1 MVKSFIINNY
11 LSREYLKITLNMT
24 LVFFSLG
31 FIINLFE
38 EINLFKDYEVGM
50 GIPILLT
57 LLFIPS
63 LIYNMFPF
71 IILLSG
77 IWFFQKIKKT
87 DEIIGMRVSGM
98 SNFSVIMIPSVL
110 SLILGVLFIAIVNPI
125 TSSMVM
131 KYESIK
137 SNYYEKE
144 QDYLASVTDNGIWI
158 KEKNL
163 GKNFIIRSS
172 KLDDY
177 KLINLTIYEFDEN
190 NNFVKRIE
198 AKSANISTQH
208 WIIKDASI
216 IDKDGITVFKNG
228 GDLRHA
234 SIYDIKKIRSLYS
247 NLDTVSFWN
256 LSNEIKLL
264 TDRGYSTK
272 PMRSKLH
279 QSLAFPFFL
288 LSMILLSGVFTLGM
302 HFKGNNWTYTFIAII
317 TSIIIFYF
325 NDFSAALGKT
335 DKLPIEVSVWMPIV
349 IIFIFSAV
357 GIIHANQK

>member
-1 MVKSFIINNY
+1 MIKSFIINNY
-11 LSREYLKITLNMT
+11 LSREYLKITFNMT

-31 FIINLFE
+31 FVVNLFE
-38 EINLFKDYEVGM
+38 EINLFKDYDIGM
-50 GIPILLT
+50 GIPILLS

-110 SLILGVLFIAIVNPI
+110 SLIIGVLFITIINPI
-125 TSSMVM
+125 TSSMVK

-144 QDYLASVTDNGIWI
+144 QDYLASVTGNGIWI

-163 GKNFIIRSS
+163 GRNFIIRSS
-172 KLDDY
+172 KLNDH
-177 KLINLTIYEFDEN
+177 KLMNLTIYEFDQN
-190 NNFVKRIE
+190 NNFIKRIE
-198 AKSANISTQH
+198 AKSADISTQH
-208 WIIKDASI
+208 WLIKDASI
-216 IDKDGITVFKNG
+216 IDKNGITVFKNG
-228 GDLRHA
+228 GDLRHT
-234 SIYDIKKIRSLYS
+234 SIYDINKIRSLYS

-256 LSNEIKLL
+256 LNNEIKLL
-264 TDRGYSTK
+264 KDRGYSTK
-272 PMRSKLH
+272 AMKSKLQ

-302 HFKGNNWTYTFIAII
+302 RFKENNWTYTFIAII
-317 TSIIIFYF
+317 TSILIFYF

-349 IIFIFSAV
+349 VIFIFSAV